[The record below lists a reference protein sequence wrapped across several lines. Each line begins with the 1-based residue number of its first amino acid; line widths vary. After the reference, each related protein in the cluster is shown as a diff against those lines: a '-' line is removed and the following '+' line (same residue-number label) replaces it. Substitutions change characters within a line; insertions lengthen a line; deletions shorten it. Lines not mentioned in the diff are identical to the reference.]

1 MNTKIFSVT
10 ILVAFLNLLPAQEQ
24 KTVVKSEWAFKKLLS
39 SKAIALQ
46 WISWNKLGTVLIGDD
61 DGTVIVSGE
70 QRSRS
75 GDYLTIEGIISSI
88 EKNRFYFEGDIVTRI
103 SHINKGQEC
112 LRSGHMEFAI
122 KGGRSYWR
130 LQNMNSPCSSVTDY
144 VDIFFTKDKYPLSIN
159 ALPKDSTIRVL
170 NIGPKFEQGMPL
182 IEGKY
187 HVEVSRQ
194 GFKTQKRWL
203 ELGEGSKNFSFQLK
217 H

>member
-112 LRSGHMEFAI
+112 LRSGQMEFAI

-130 LQNMNSPCSSVTDY
+130 L
-144 VDIFFTKDKYPLSIN
+144 
-159 ALPKDSTIRVL
+159 
-170 NIGPKFEQGMPL
+170 
-182 IEGKY
+182 
-187 HVEVSRQ
+187 
-194 GFKTQKRWL
+194 
-203 ELGEGSKNFSFQLK
+203 
-217 H
+217 